1 MEDVFDQDQDNALP
15 AGEKETCQTLLLT
28 ISLKEKMFNENQ
40 RNTAKKLLQKLEGD
54 RRRKCRTSNIGT
66 DALASGDI
74 GIVEPS
80 IRKELL
86 IVSSKKRKSKGQ
98 KKSKADDE
106 SDSDDEKLR
115 TKKKSRKSGADE
127 LDEDGFKKWSDDEG
141 DWSDV
146 DDGKLFWH
154 HNNPCSCT
162 EHLSPNT
169 LVFSSL
175 VDQRHLQ
182 EWKEVNQYETGQ
194 AKKGMGCRKRSH
206 EACKYAMASVS
217 S

>member
-1 MEDVFDQDQDNALP
+1 MEDVFDRDQDNALP
-15 AGEKETCQTLLLT
+15 AEEKETCQTLLLT

-54 RRRKCRTSNIGT
+54 RRRRCRTSNIGAGAT
-66 DALASGDI
+66 AVDS

-98 KKSKADDE
+98 KKSKAGDE

-146 DDGKLFWH
+146 DDGKLLFL
-154 HNNPCSCT
+154 NDNPCSCT
-162 EHLSPNT
+162 ELLSQQIHL
-169 LVFSSL
+169 FSFAGA
-175 VDQRHLQ
+175 DRHLQ
-182 EWKEVNQYETGQ
+182 EWQEVNQFEASEATTRVGGR
-194 AKKGMGCRKRSH
+194 KGK
-206 EACKYAMASVS
+206 
-217 S
+217 

>member
-1 MEDVFDQDQDNALP
+1 MEDVFDRDQDNALP
-15 AGEKETCQTLLLT
+15 AEEKETCQTLLLT
-28 ISLKEKMFNENQ
+28 ISLKEKMFNEDH

-54 RRRKCRTSNIGT
+54 RRRRCRTSNIGAGAT
-66 DALASGDI
+66 AVDS

-98 KKSKADDE
+98 KKTKADDE

-146 DDGKLFWH
+146 DDGKLFW
-154 HNNPCSCT
+154 NDKLCSCT
-162 EHLSPNT
+162 ELLSTNT
-169 LVFSSL
+169 LLFL
-175 VDQRHLQ
+175 CWRRQTYTRM
-182 EWKEVNQYETGQ
+182 
-194 AKKGMGCRKRSH
+194 ARSQ
-206 EACKYAMASVS
+206 SV
-217 S
+217 

>member
-15 AGEKETCQTLLLT
+15 AEDKETCQTLLLT

-54 RRRKCRTSNIGT
+54 RRRRCRTSNIGAGAT
-66 DALASGDI
+66 AVDS

-86 IVSSKKRKSKGQ
+86 IVSSKKRKSKG
-98 KKSKADDE
+98 KKKADDD
-106 SDSDDEKLR
+106 SDSDDEKAR
-115 TKKKSRKSGADE
+115 TKKRSRKSGTEE

-146 DDGKLFWH
+146 DDGKLGVLF
-154 HNNPCSCT
+154 
-162 EHLSPNT
+162 LA
-169 LVFSSL
+169 L
-175 VDQRHLQ
+175 
-182 EWKEVNQYETGQ
+182 
-194 AKKGMGCRKRSH
+194 
-206 EACKYAMASVS
+206 
-217 S
+217 